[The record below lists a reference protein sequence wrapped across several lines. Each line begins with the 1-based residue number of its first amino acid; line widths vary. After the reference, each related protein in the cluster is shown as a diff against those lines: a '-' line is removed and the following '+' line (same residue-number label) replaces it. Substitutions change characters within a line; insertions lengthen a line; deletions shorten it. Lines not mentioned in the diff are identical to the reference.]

1 MLQPSPEIQKRL
13 DTYQTISSR
22 EAAAVEHEWHHERIP
37 QKFWRAT
44 IATAA
49 IFGALTS
56 GYINDIR
63 ANKLIQA
70 ASSVGLEFKGDAAEI
85 ENSHHANIF
94 IDGFG
99 KKNADILTHNLGEAI
114 GSVTDGQQW
123 SINFDDAPL
132 RPNDIAQLI
141 IETAHERGVD
151 SVTLVG
157 HSAGGNIA
165 IQTVVDILQ
174 ESDIAVPL
182 IYFDLSPDGIEG
194 LQDVQ
199 RQNLG
204 ALEWITQYV
213 PDVEYSTPARAIGE
227 FALRLE
233 IDHTKNLIENIENI
247 VETAA
252 GANSRISNG
261 SLPGGWLMLDQVRAI
276 TDTNIEAEFS
286 TIAGMPKDIARPT
299 VVYLSTVKPGY
310 DPIVD
315 VEKSSEEIGIAA
327 INADLPFL
335 SYDIAGAL
343 HTKLDAA
350 RAEYLSV
357 LSNAKDPILNSID
370 QQIALAEH
378 YSKIYELPG
387 PFLR

>member
-1 MLQPSPEIQKRL
+1 MLKPSPEIEKRL
-13 DTYQTISSR
+13 DTYQTIDVTSADALESEWKRERRSR
-22 EAAAVEHEWHHERIP
+22 NMLRGAIASVAVLGV
-37 QKFWRAT
+37 F
-44 IATAA
+44 
-49 IFGALTS
+49 TS
-56 GYINDIR
+56 ISVDIN
-63 ANKLIQA
+63 ANKLIQSE
-70 ASSVGLEFKGDAAEI
+70 SSVGLEFKDDAAEI
-85 ENSHHANIF
+85 ENSHHANVF

-114 GSVTDGQQW
+114 GAVTDGQQW
-123 SINFDDAPL
+123 SINFDDAHL

-165 IQTVVDILQ
+165 IQTLVNILQ

-182 IYFDLSPDGIEG
+182 IYFDLSPYGVEG

-204 ALEWITQYV
+204 ALEWITRHV
-213 PDVEYSTPARAIGE
+213 PDVEYSTPARVIGE

-233 IDHTKNLIENIENI
+233 VNNSKTPVENVKNIT
-247 VETAA
+247 ETAT
-252 GANSRISNG
+252 GAISRISNG

-276 TDTNIEAEFS
+276 TDTDIEDEFD
-286 TIAGMPKDIARPT
+286 TIAAMPKNVSRPT
-299 VVYLSTVKPGY
+299 IVYLSTVKPGY
-310 DPIVD
+310 DPVVD
-315 VEKSSEEIGIAA
+315 VDKSSEKIRIAA
-327 INADLPFL
+327 EEADLSFL

-343 HTKLDAA
+343 HSQLDAA
-350 RAEYLSV
+350 RAEYLAV
-357 LSNAKDPILNSID
+357 LSDAKDPILDSID

-378 YSKIYELPG
+378 YNKIYDRPG
-387 PFLR
+387 PLLR